1 MQENFAPKHKDES
14 KEKELSKI
22 VLYNDD
28 VNTFDF
34 VIEMLMIYC
43 EHNINQAEQCAMLT
57 HYKGKSIVKKGTY
70 KKLEPIASALLDK
83 GLSVEI
89 ES

>member
-1 MQENFAPKHKDES
+1 MT
-14 KEKELSKI
+14 EKQSPEQKQHYSEGELNKI

-28 VNTFDF
+28 INTFDF
-34 VIEMLMIYC
+34 VIEMLMRYC
-43 EHNINQAEQCAMLT
+43 DHNLYQAEQCAMLT
-57 HYKGKSIVKKGTY
+57 HHKGKSIVKKGAY
-70 KKLEPIASALLDK
+70 EELEPVASALLDK

>member
-1 MQENFAPKHKDES
+1 MTEKQSPKQKLHNTNTK
-14 KEKELSKI
+14 LYKI
-22 VLYNDD
+22 ILYNDE

-34 VIEMLMIYC
+34 VIEMLMRYC
-43 EHNINQAEQCAMLT
+43 NHNLYQAEQCALIT

-70 KKLEPIASALLDK
+70 NKLEPIASTLLDN

-89 ES
+89 EK

>member
-1 MQENFAPKHKDES
+1 MTEKQSPEHIHKHSETK
-14 KEKELSKI
+14 LSKI

-28 VNTFDF
+28 INTFDF
-34 VIEMLMIYC
+34 VIEMLMRYC
-43 EHNINQAEQCAMLT
+43 EHSLEQAEQCALLT

-70 KKLEPIASALLDK
+70 QKLEPIASALLDK

-89 ES
+89 E